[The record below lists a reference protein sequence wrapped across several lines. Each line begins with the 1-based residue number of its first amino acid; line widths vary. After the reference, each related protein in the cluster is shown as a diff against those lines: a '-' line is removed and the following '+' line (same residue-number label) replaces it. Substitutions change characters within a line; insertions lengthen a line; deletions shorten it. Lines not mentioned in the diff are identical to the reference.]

1 MKRHFLLLCLLV
13 SVMTAWADNYK
24 VAANYTP
31 LSELTSGYYVI
42 RVFGDKA
49 NANGNYLYSNGE
61 RAQHDAASV
70 TTSYEGTDELTNA
83 NYVWKLY
90 VGETNGQKTI
100 QLYNVGANKFIRKNI
115 KEADDAQ
122 KTNNKMLG
130 DAIATYNTLEN
141 VNSPQGFRLKSG
153 NVFVVDD
160 GSKTDGYLGNWAVKE
175 TADNCAQFKV
185 YKVGIDVTYNFDLDG
200 KTYTKKVTALGTE
213 TPQAAYEAFYTFPGY
228 VKTTDTWPSGT
239 VSEENN
245 TFTIACSKVNGYPVE
260 TNKWYFMKIGI
271 FGESSSN
278 AARNG
283 YIFDTSSQI
292 TTNTQTVGLLNNG
305 FAWKFEGNPFDGYTI
320 VNAAGRRLVT
330 SIVGTNADASTSPSM
345 VKIESTDKAYCDKWD
360 VQGTSVVKN
369 DKQSAY
375 WGKHA
380 FVLSAKD
387 HPNYI
392 IHAYN
397 SNKVGYW
404 KSTEVD
410 EGSAIV
416 LSNTLPAISLKE
428 SNGKHYATYYL
439 PFAAK
444 APEGVKAY
452 AGTVSNGSVKLTEYA
467 NGVIPA
473 NTGVLLV
480 SDNATSATF
489 TLANDADVT
498 AIDNDLKG
506 VNALTELTNVKN
518 SEQVRIFSTKD
529 GVAGFYKPNSN
540 ITSLAAN
547 KAYVMAPATEGA
559 LALNFGGN
567 VTGIN
572 SVSDNA
578 VMPNN
583 VEIYDLAG
591 RRVNHAVKG
600 VYVVNGKKIIVK

>member
-24 VAANYTP
+24 VAATCTP

-49 NANGNYLYSNGE
+49 NENGNYLYGNGQK
-61 RAQHDAASV
+61 AQHDAASV
-70 TTSYEGTDELTNA
+70 TTSYEGKSTLTDA
-83 NYVWKLY
+83 NYVWKIY

-100 QLYNVGANKFIRKNI
+100 QLYNVGTNKFIRKNTQ
-115 KEADDAQ
+115 DN
-122 KTNNKMLG
+122 TNNNNMLG
-130 DAIATYNTLEN
+130 DGNIATYYTLEN
-141 VNSPQGFRLKSG
+141 ANSPKGFRLKSG

-160 GSKTDGYLGNWAVKE
+160 RNDSNNEFFLGNWAVKE
-175 TADNCAQFKV
+175 TDSNCAQFKV
-185 YKVGIDVTYNFDLDG
+185 YKVGFDVTYNFELDG
-200 KTYTKKVTALGTE
+200 KTYTKKVTALGTG
-213 TPQAAYEAFYTFPGY
+213 TPQDAYNAFYTFPGY
-228 VKTTDTWPSGT
+228 VTATWPSGN

-245 TFTIACSKVNGYPVE
+245 TFTIACSKTGGYPVE

-271 FGESSSN
+271 FGEGNS
-278 AARNG
+278 RNG

-305 FAWKFEGNPFDGYTI
+305 FAWKFEGNPFDGYAI

-330 SIVGTNADASTSPSM
+330 SVVGTSDNASTSPSM
-345 VKIESTDKAYCDKWD
+345 VKIESADKAYCDKWD
-360 VQGTSVVKN
+360 VQGTSVVKEGSWN
-369 DKQSAY
+369 AY
-375 WGKHA
+375 WGKGA

-387 HPNYI
+387 HPEYI

-397 SNKVGYW
+397 SKKVGYW
-404 KSTEVD
+404 KSTAVD

-416 LSNTLPAISLKE
+416 LSNTLPAISLNE
-428 SNGKHYATYYL
+428 SDGKHYATYYL

-506 VNALTELTNVKN
+506 VNAATELTGVDN
-518 SEQVRIFSTKD
+518 SERVRIFSTKD

-547 KAYVMAPATEGA
+547 KAYVMAPSTQEA
-559 LALNFGGN
+559 LALNFGGD

-578 VMPNN
+578 AMSHSAV
-583 VEIYDLAG
+583 IYDLAG
-591 RRVNHAVKG
+591 RRVSHAVKG
-600 VYVVNGKKIIVK
+600 VYIINGKKIIVK

>member
-70 TTSYEGTDELTNA
+70 ATSYEGTDNLTDA
-83 NYVWKLY
+83 NYVWKVY

-141 VNSPQGFRLKSG
+141 ANSPQGFRLKSG

-160 GSKTDGYLGNWAVKE
+160 GSTTDGYLGNWAVEE
-175 TADNCAQFKV
+175 TATNCAQFKV
-185 YKVGIDVTYNFDLDG
+185 YKVGIDVTYNFVLDG

-213 TPQAAYEAFYTFPGY
+213 TPKAAYEAFYTFPGY
-228 VKTTDTWPSGT
+228 VTTTATWPSGT

-245 TFTIACSKVNGYPVE
+245 TFTIACSKNSDYPVE
-260 TNKWYFMKIGI
+260 TNKWYFMKIGL
-271 FGESSSN
+271 FGETN
-278 AARNG
+278 ATRNG

-292 TTNTQTVGLLNNG
+292 ATNTQTVGLLNNG

-320 VNAAGRRLVT
+320 VNATGRRLVT
-330 SIVGTNADASTSPSM
+330 SVMSNSNSSNYPTIVDIN
-345 VKIESTDKAYCDKWD
+345 TDTKAYCDKWD
-360 VQGTSVVKN
+360 VQGTSVVASGS
-369 DKQSAY
+369 QSAY
-375 WGKHA
+375 WGAHA

-387 HPNYI
+387 HPTYI
-392 IHAYN
+392 LHAYN
-397 SNKVGYW
+397 NNKVGYW
-404 KSTEVD
+404 VSTGVD
-410 EGSAIV
+410 VGSAIV
-416 LSNTLPAISLKE
+416 LSNTLPAISLNE

-473 NTGVLLV
+473 NKGVLLV

-489 TLANDADVT
+489 TLANDDDVT
-498 AIDNDLKG
+498 TIDNDLKG
-506 VNALTELTNVKN
+506 VNDATELTSVEN

-529 GVAGFYKPNSN
+529 GVVGFYKPNSN

-578 VMPNN
+578 AMPNN

>member
-24 VAANYTP
+24 VAATCTP

-70 TTSYEGTDELTNA
+70 TTSYEGTSTLTDA
-83 NYVWKLY
+83 NYVWKVY

-100 QLYNVGANKFIRKNI
+100 QLYNVGANKFIRKN
-115 KEADDAQ
+115 AQ
-122 KTNNKMLG
+122 EEYTTNNNMLG

-141 VNSPQGFRLKSG
+141 ANSPQGFRLKSG

-160 GSKTDGYLGNWAVKE
+160 GSTTDGYLGNWAVEE
-175 TADNCAQFKV
+175 TASNCAQFKV
-185 YKVGIDVTYNFDLDG
+185 YKVGIDVTYNFVLDG
-200 KTYTKKVTALGTE
+200 NTYTKKVTALGTE
-213 TPQAAYEAFYTFPGY
+213 TPQAAYNAFYTFPGY
-228 VKTTDTWPSGT
+228 IRATWADGT
-239 VSEENN
+239 VSESNN
-245 TFTIACSKVNGYPVE
+245 TFTIECNKVNGYPVE

-271 FGESSSN
+271 FGEGNS
-278 AARNG
+278 RNG

-292 TTNTQTVGLLNNG
+292 ATNTQTVGLLNNG
-305 FAWKFEGNPFDGYTI
+305 FAWKFEGNPFDGYAI
-320 VNAAGRRLVT
+320 VNAAGSRLVT
-330 SIVGTNADASTSPSM
+330 SVVGTSDNASTSPSM
-345 VKIESTDKAYCDKWD
+345 VKIESADKAYCDKWD
-360 VQGTSVVKN
+360 IQGTSVVKEGSWN
-369 DKQSAY
+369 AY
-375 WGKHA
+375 WGKGA

-387 HPNYI
+387 HPGYI
-392 IHAYN
+392 IHAHN

-404 KSTEVD
+404 KSTAVD

-416 LSNTLPAISLKE
+416 LSNTLPAISLNE

-473 NTGVLLV
+473 NEGVLLV

-498 AIDNDLKG
+498 TIDNDLKG
-506 VNALTELTNVKN
+506 VNAVTELTNVEN

-529 GVAGFYKPNSN
+529 GVVGFYKPNSN

-572 SVSDNA
+572 SISDNA
-578 VMPNN
+578 AMPNN

>member
-24 VAANYTP
+24 VAATCTP

-49 NANGNYLYSNGE
+49 NDNGNYLYGNGQ

-70 TTSYEGTDELTNA
+70 TTSYEGTSTLTDA
-83 NYVWKLY
+83 NYVWKVY

-100 QLYNVGANKFIRKNI
+100 QLYNVDTNKFIRKNA
-115 KEADDAQ
+115 KEADQ
-122 KTNNKMLG
+122 TNNNMLG
-130 DAIATYNTLEN
+130 DGAIATYNTLEN
-141 VNSPQGFRLKSG
+141 ANSSKGFRLKSG

-160 GSKTDGYLGNWAVKE
+160 GNTSDGYLGNWAVTE
-175 TADNCAQFKV
+175 TAPNCAQFKV
-185 YKVGIDVTYNFDLDG
+185 YKVGFDVTYNFELDG
-200 KTYTKKVTALGTE
+200 KPYTKKVTALGTE
-213 TPQAAYEAFYTFPGY
+213 TPKAAYEAFYTFPGY
-228 VKTTDTWPSGT
+228 IRATWAEGT
-239 VSEENN
+239 VSESNN
-245 TFTIACSKVNGYPVE
+245 TFTVACNKVDGYPVE
-260 TNKWYFMKIGI
+260 TDKWYFMKIGI

-283 YIFDTSSQI
+283 YIFDTLSQI

-305 FAWKFEGNPFDGYTI
+305 FAWKFEGNPFDGYAI

-330 SIVGTNADASTSPSM
+330 SVVGTDDNASTSPSM
-345 VKIESTDKAYCDKWD
+345 VKIESADKAYCDKWD
-360 VQGTSVVKN
+360 VQGTSVVA
-369 DKQSAY
+369 QGSWYAY
-375 WGKHA
+375 WGTGA

-397 SNKVGYW
+397 TNKVGYW
-404 KSTEVD
+404 KSTAVD

-416 LSNTLPAISLKE
+416 LSNTLPAINLNE
-428 SNGKHYATYYL
+428 SDGKHYATYYL

-452 AGTVSNGSVKLTEYA
+452 AGTVSNGSVKLTEYT

-473 NTGVLLV
+473 NKGVLLV

-506 VNALTELTNVKN
+506 VNAATELTGVENRD
-518 SEQVRIFSTKD
+518 QVRIFSTKN

-547 KAYVMAPATEGA
+547 KAYVMAPATQGA
-559 LALNFGGN
+559 LALNFGGD
-567 VTGIN
+567 VTAIN

-578 VMPNN
+578 AMPHNA
-583 VEIYDLAG
+583 VIYDLAG
-591 RRVNHAVKG
+591 RRVSHAVKG
-600 VYVVNGKKIIVK
+600 VYVINGKKIIVK

>member
-24 VAANYTP
+24 VAATCTP

-61 RAQHDAASV
+61 RAQHDAASF
-70 TTSYEGTDELTNA
+70 TTSYEGTSTLTNA
-83 NYVWKLY
+83 NYVWKIY

-100 QLYNVGANKFIRKNI
+100 QLYNVGANKFIRKN
-115 KEADDAQ
+115 AQ
-122 KTNNKMLG
+122 EEYTTNNNMLG
-130 DAIATYNTLEN
+130 DGAIATYNTLEN
-141 VNSPQGFRLKSG
+141 ANSPQGFRLKSG

-160 GSKTDGYLGNWAVKE
+160 GSTTDGYLGNWAVEE
-175 TADNCAQFKV
+175 TASNCAQFKV
-185 YKVGIDVTYNFDLDG
+185 YKVGIDVTYNFVLDG
-200 KTYTKKVTALGTE
+200 KTYTKKVTALETE
-213 TPQAAYEAFYTFPGY
+213 APKAAYEAFYTFPGY
-228 VKTTDTWPSGT
+228 VTTTATWPSGT

-245 TFTIACSKVNGYPVE
+245 TFTIACSKNSDYPVE
-260 TNKWYFMKIGI
+260 TNKWYFMKIGL
-271 FGESSSN
+271 FGEGNS
-278 AARNG
+278 RNG

-292 TTNTQTVGLLNNG
+292 ATNTQTVGLLNNG

-320 VNAAGRRLVT
+320 VNATGHRLVT
-330 SIVGTNADASTSPSM
+330 SVMSNSNSSNYPTIVDIN
-345 VKIESTDKAYCDKWD
+345 TDTKAYCDKWD
-360 VQGTSVVKN
+360 VQGTSVVASGS
-369 DKQSAY
+369 QSAY
-375 WGKHA
+375 WGAHA

-387 HPNYI
+387 HPTYI
-392 IHAYN
+392 LHAYN
-397 SNKVGYW
+397 NSKVGYW
-404 KSTEVD
+404 VSTGVD
-410 EGSAIV
+410 VGSAIV
-416 LSNTLPAISLKE
+416 LSNTLPAVSLNE

-452 AGTVSNGSVKLTEYA
+452 AGTVNNGSVKLTEYA

-473 NTGVLLV
+473 NKGVLLV

-489 TLANDADVT
+489 TLANDDDVT
-498 AIDNDLKG
+498 TIDNDLKG
-506 VNALTELTNVKN
+506 VNDATELTSVEN
-518 SEQVRIFSTKD
+518 SKQVRIFSTKD
-529 GVAGFYKPNSN
+529 GVVGFYKPNSN

-591 RRVNHAVKG
+591 RRVSHAVKG

>member
-13 SVMTAWADNYK
+13 SVMTTWADNYK
-24 VAANYTP
+24 VAATCTP

-70 TTSYEGTDELTNA
+70 TTSYEEGTDELTNA
-83 NYVWKLY
+83 NYVWKVY

-100 QLYNVGANKFIRKNI
+100 QLYNVGANKFIRKN
-115 KEADDAQ
+115 AQ
-122 KTNNKMLG
+122 EEYTTNNNMLG

-141 VNSPQGFRLKSG
+141 ANSPQGFRLKSG

-160 GSKTDGYLGNWAVKE
+160 GSTTDGYLGNWAVEE
-175 TADNCAQFKV
+175 TASNCAQFKV
-185 YKVGIDVTYNFDLDG
+185 YKVGIDVTYNFVLDG
-200 KTYTKKVTALGTE
+200 NTYTKKVTALGTE
-213 TPQAAYEAFYTFPGY
+213 TPQAAYNAFYTFPGY
-228 VKTTDTWPSGT
+228 IRATWADGT
-239 VSEENN
+239 VSESNN
-245 TFTIACSKVNGYPVE
+245 TFTIECNKVNGYPVE

-271 FGESSSN
+271 FGEGNS
-278 AARNG
+278 RNG

-292 TTNTQTVGLLNNG
+292 ATNTQTVGLLNNG
-305 FAWKFEGNPFDGYTI
+305 FAWKFEGNPFDGYAI
-320 VNAAGRRLVT
+320 VNAAGSRLVT
-330 SIVGTNADASTSPSM
+330 SVVGTSDNASTSPSM
-345 VKIESTDKAYCDKWD
+345 VKIESADKAYCDKWD
-360 VQGTSVVKN
+360 IQGTSVVKEGSWN
-369 DKQSAY
+369 AY
-375 WGKHA
+375 WGKGA

-387 HPNYI
+387 HPGYI
-392 IHAYN
+392 IHAHN

-404 KSTEVD
+404 KSTAVD

-416 LSNTLPAISLKE
+416 LSNTLPAISLNE

-473 NTGVLLV
+473 NEGVLLV

-506 VNALTELTNVKN
+506 VTAATELTGVDN
-518 SEQVRIFSTKD
+518 SERVRIFSTKD

-578 VMPNN
+578 VMSNN

-591 RRVNHAVKG
+591 RRVSHAVKG

>member
-13 SVMTAWADNYK
+13 SVMTTWADNYK
-24 VAANYTP
+24 VAATCTP

-49 NANGNYLYSNGE
+49 KANGNYLYSNGE

-70 TTSYEGTDELTNA
+70 TTSYEGTSTLTDA
-83 NYVWKLY
+83 NYVWKVY

-141 VNSPQGFRLKSG
+141 ANSPQGFRLKSG
-153 NVFVVDD
+153 DVFVVDD
-160 GSKTDGYLGNWAVKE
+160 GSTTDGYLGNWAVEE
-175 TADNCAQFKV
+175 TAPNCAQFKV
-185 YKVGIDVTYNFDLDG
+185 YKVGFDVTYNFQLDD

-213 TPQAAYEAFYTFPGY
+213 TPKAAYEAFYTFPGY
-228 VKTTDTWPSGT
+228 IRATWAEGT
-239 VSEENN
+239 VSESNN
-245 TFTIACSKVNGYPVE
+245 SFTVACSKVNGYPVE

-271 FGESSSN
+271 FGEGNS
-278 AARNG
+278 RNG

-292 TTNTQTVGLLNNG
+292 TTNTQTVGLLNNV
-305 FAWKFEGNPFDGYTI
+305 FAWKFEGNPFDGYVI

-330 SIVGTNADASTSPSM
+330 SVVGTSDNASTSPSM
-345 VKIESTDKAYCDKWD
+345 VKIESADKAYCDKWD
-360 VQGTSVVKN
+360 IQGTSVVKEGSWN
-369 DKQSAY
+369 AY
-375 WGKHA
+375 WGKGA

-387 HPNYI
+387 HPGYI

-416 LSNTLPAISLKE
+416 LSNTLPAINLNE

-473 NTGVLLV
+473 NKGVLLV

-506 VNALTELTNVKN
+506 VTAATELTGVDN
-518 SEQVRIFSTKD
+518 SERVRIFSTKD

-578 VMPNN
+578 AMPHSA
-583 VEIYDLAG
+583 VIYDLAG

>member
-24 VAANYTP
+24 VAATCTP

-49 NANGNYLYSNGE
+49 NDNGNYLYGNGQK
-61 RAQHDAASV
+61 AQHDAASV
-70 TTSYEGTDELTNA
+70 TTSYEGTSTLTDA
-83 NYVWKLY
+83 NYVWKIY

-100 QLYNVGANKFIRKNI
+100 QLYNVGTNKFIRKNTQ
-115 KEADDAQ
+115 DN
-122 KTNNKMLG
+122 TNNNNMLG
-130 DAIATYNTLEN
+130 DGNIATYYTLEN
-141 VNSPQGFRLKSG
+141 ANSPKGFRLKSG

-160 GSKTDGYLGNWAVKE
+160 RNDSNNEFFLGNWAVKE
-175 TADNCAQFKV
+175 TDSNCAQFKV
-185 YKVGIDVTYNFDLDG
+185 YKVGFDVTYNFELDG
-200 KTYTKKVTALGTE
+200 KTYTKKVTALGTG
-213 TPQAAYEAFYTFPGY
+213 TPQDAYNAFYTFPGY
-228 VKTTDTWPSGT
+228 VTATWPSGN

-245 TFTIACSKVNGYPVE
+245 TFTIACSKTGGYPVE

-271 FGESSSN
+271 FGEGNS
-278 AARNG
+278 RNG

-305 FAWKFEGNPFDGYTI
+305 FAWKFEGNPFDGYAI

-330 SIVGTNADASTSPSM
+330 SVVGTSDDASTSPSM
-345 VKIESTDKAYCDKWD
+345 VNIKTADKAYCDKWD
-360 VQGTSVVKN
+360 IQGTSVVKEGSWN
-369 DKQSAY
+369 AY
-375 WGKHA
+375 WGKGA

-387 HPNYI
+387 HPEYI

-404 KSTEVD
+404 KSTAVD

-416 LSNTLPAISLKE
+416 LSNTLPAISLNE
-428 SNGKHYATYYL
+428 SEGKHYATYYL

-473 NTGVLLV
+473 NKGVLLV

-506 VNALTELTNVKN
+506 VNAATELTGVDN
-518 SEQVRIFSTKD
+518 SERVRIFSTKD

-547 KAYVMAPATEGA
+547 KAYVMAPATQGA
-559 LALNFGGN
+559 LALNFGGD
-567 VTGIN
+567 VTAIN

-578 VMPNN
+578 AMPHNA
-583 VEIYDLAG
+583 VIYDLAG
-591 RRVNHAVKG
+591 RRVSHAVKG
-600 VYVVNGKKIIVK
+600 VYVINGKKIIVK

>member
-70 TTSYEGTDELTNA
+70 TTSYEGTSTLTDA
-83 NYVWKLY
+83 NYVWKVY

-100 QLYNVGANKFIRKNI
+100 QLYNVGANKFIRKN
-115 KEADDAQ
+115 AQ
-122 KTNNKMLG
+122 EEYTTNNNMLG
-130 DAIATYNTLEN
+130 DGAIATYNTLEN
-141 VNSPQGFRLKSG
+141 ANSPQGFRLKSG

-160 GSKTDGYLGNWAVKE
+160 GSTTDGYLGNWAVEE
-175 TADNCAQFKV
+175 TALNCAQFKV
-185 YKVGIDVTYNFDLDG
+185 YKVGFDVTYNFQLDD

-213 TPQAAYEAFYTFPGY
+213 TPKAAYEAFYTFPGY
-228 VKTTDTWPSGT
+228 IRATWAEGT
-239 VSEENN
+239 VSESNN
-245 TFTIACSKVNGYPVE
+245 SFTVACSKVNGYPVE

-271 FGESSSN
+271 FGEGNS
-278 AARNG
+278 RNG

-305 FAWKFEGNPFDGYTI
+305 FAWKFEGNPFDGYAI
-320 VNAAGRRLVT
+320 VNAAGSRLVT
-330 SIVGTNADASTSPSM
+330 SVVGTSDNASTSPSM
-345 VKIESTDKAYCDKWD
+345 VKIESADKAYCDKWD
-360 VQGTSVVKN
+360 IQGTSVVKEGSWN
-369 DKQSAY
+369 AY
-375 WGKHA
+375 WGKGA

-387 HPNYI
+387 HPGYI

-416 LSNTLPAISLKE
+416 LSNTLPAISLNE

-467 NGVIPA
+467 NGVIPT
-473 NTGVLLV
+473 NEGVLLV

-489 TLANDADVT
+489 TLANDDDVT
-498 AIDNDLKG
+498 TIDNDLKG
-506 VNALTELTNVKN
+506 VNAATELTGVDN
-518 SEQVRIFSTKD
+518 SERVRIFSTKD

-578 VMPNN
+578 AMPNN

-591 RRVNHAVKG
+591 RRVSHAVKG

>member
-24 VAANYTP
+24 VAATCTP

-70 TTSYEGTDELTNA
+70 TTSYEEGTDELTDA
-83 NYVWKLY
+83 NYVWKVY

-100 QLYNVGANKFIRKNI
+100 QLYNVGANKFIRKN
-115 KEADDAQ
+115 AQ
-122 KTNNKMLG
+122 EEYTTNNNMLG

-141 VNSPQGFRLKSG
+141 ANSPQGFRLKSG

-160 GSKTDGYLGNWAVKE
+160 GSTTDGYLGNWAVEE
-175 TADNCAQFKV
+175 TASNCAQFKV
-185 YKVGIDVTYNFDLDG
+185 YKVGIDVTYNFVLDG
-200 KTYTKKVTALGTE
+200 NTYTKKVTALGTE
-213 TPQAAYEAFYTFPGY
+213 TPQAAYNAFYTFPGY
-228 VKTTDTWPSGT
+228 IRATWADGT
-239 VSEENN
+239 VSESNN
-245 TFTIACSKVNGYPVE
+245 TFTIECNKVNGYPVE

-271 FGESSSN
+271 FGEGNS
-278 AARNG
+278 RNG

-292 TTNTQTVGLLNNG
+292 ATNTQTVGLLNNG
-305 FAWKFEGNPFDGYTI
+305 FAWKFEGNPFDGYAI
-320 VNAAGRRLVT
+320 VNAAGSRLVT
-330 SIVGTNADASTSPSM
+330 SVVGTSDNASTSPSM
-345 VKIESTDKAYCDKWD
+345 VKIESADKAYCDKWD
-360 VQGTSVVKN
+360 IQGTSVVKEGSWN
-369 DKQSAY
+369 AY
-375 WGKHA
+375 WGKGA

-387 HPNYI
+387 HPGYI
-392 IHAYN
+392 IHAHN

-404 KSTEVD
+404 KSTAVD

-416 LSNTLPAISLKE
+416 LSNTLPAISLNE

-473 NTGVLLV
+473 NEGVLLV

-498 AIDNDLKG
+498 TIDNDLKG
-506 VNALTELTNVKN
+506 VNDVTELTNVEN

-529 GVAGFYKPNSN
+529 GVVGFYKPNSN

-578 VMPNN
+578 AMPNN

>member
-24 VAANYTP
+24 VAATCTP

-70 TTSYEGTDELTNA
+70 TTSYEEGTDELTDA
-83 NYVWKLY
+83 NYVWKVY

-100 QLYNVGANKFIRKNI
+100 QLYNVGANKFIRKN
-115 KEADDAQ
+115 AQ
-122 KTNNKMLG
+122 EEYTTNNNMLG

-141 VNSPQGFRLKSG
+141 ANSPQGFRLKSG

-160 GSKTDGYLGNWAVKE
+160 GSTTDGYLGNWAVEE
-175 TADNCAQFKV
+175 TASNCAQFKV
-185 YKVGIDVTYNFDLDG
+185 YKVGIDVTYNFVLDG
-200 KTYTKKVTALGTE
+200 NTYTKKVTALGTE
-213 TPQAAYEAFYTFPGY
+213 TPQAAYNAFYTFPGY
-228 VKTTDTWPSGT
+228 IRATWADGT
-239 VSEENN
+239 VSESNN
-245 TFTIACSKVNGYPVE
+245 TFTIECSKTNDYPVE

-271 FGESSSN
+271 FGEGNS
-278 AARNG
+278 RNG

-305 FAWKFEGNPFDGYTI
+305 FAWKFEGNPFDGYAI
-320 VNAAGRRLVT
+320 VNAAGSRLVT
-330 SIVGTNADASTSPSM
+330 SVVGTSDNASTSPSM
-345 VKIESTDKAYCDKWD
+345 VKIESADKAYCDKWD
-360 VQGTSVVKN
+360 VQGTSVVASGS
-369 DKQSAY
+369 QSAY
-375 WGKHA
+375 WGAHA

-392 IHAYN
+392 IHAYDT
-397 SNKVGYW
+397 NKVGYW
-404 KSTEVD
+404 KSTAVD
-410 EGSAIV
+410 VGSAIV
-416 LSNTLPAISLKE
+416 LSNTLPAISLNA
-428 SNGKHYATYYL
+428 SNGKHYATYCL

-473 NTGVLLV
+473 NKGVLLV

-489 TLANDADVT
+489 TLANDDDVT
-498 AIDNDLKG
+498 TIDNDLKG
-506 VNALTELTNVKN
+506 VNAVTELTNVEN

-529 GVAGFYKPNSN
+529 GVVGFYKPNSN

-559 LALNFGGN
+559 LALNFDGN

-572 SVSDNA
+572 SVSDNVA
-578 VMPNN
+578 MPNN

-591 RRVNHAVKG
+591 RRVSHAVKG

>member
-24 VAANYTP
+24 VAATCTP

-49 NANGNYLYSNGE
+49 NDNGNYLYSNGQK
-61 RAQHDAASV
+61 AQHDAASV
-70 TTSYEGTDELTNA
+70 TISYEGTSNLTDA
-83 NYVWKLY
+83 NYVWKVY

-100 QLYNVGANKFIRKNI
+100 QLYNVGANKFIRKNA
-115 KEADDAQ
+115 KEGDA
-122 KTNNKMLG
+122 TNNNMLG
-130 DAIATYNTLEN
+130 DGAIATYNTLEN
-141 VNSPQGFRLKSG
+141 ANSPKGFRLKSG

-160 GSKTDGYLGNWAVKE
+160 GTTSNGFLGNWAVKE
-175 TADNCAQFKV
+175 TDANCAQFKV
-185 YKVGIDVTYNFDLDG
+185 YKVGFDVTYNFELDG
-200 KTYTKKVTALGTE
+200 STYTKKVTALGTE
-213 TPQAAYEAFYTFPGY
+213 TPKAAYEAFYTFPGY
-228 VKTTDTWPSGT
+228 VQPTWADGT
-239 VSEENN
+239 VSESNN
-245 TFTIACSKVNGYPVE
+245 TFTVACSKPNGYPVE
-260 TNKWYFMKIGI
+260 TSKWYFMKIGI
-271 FGESSSN
+271 FDENGSN

-292 TTNTQTVGLLNNG
+292 TTDTQTVGLHNNG
-305 FAWKFEGNPFDGYTI
+305 FAWKFEGNPFDGYVI

-330 SIVGTNADASTSPSM
+330 SVVGISDNASTSPSM
-345 VKIESTDKAYCDKWD
+345 VKIESADKAYCDKWD
-360 VQGTSVVKN
+360 VQGTSVVKEGSWN
-369 DKQSAY
+369 AY
-375 WGKHA
+375 WGKGA

-387 HPNYI
+387 HPEYI

-397 SNKVGYW
+397 SKKVGYW
-404 KSTEVD
+404 KSTAVD

-416 LSNTLPAISLKE
+416 LSNTLPAISLNE
-428 SNGKHYATYYL
+428 SDGKHYATYYL

-473 NTGVLLV
+473 NKGVLLV

-506 VNALTELTNVKN
+506 VNAATELTGVDN
-518 SEQVRIFSTKD
+518 SERVRIFSTKD

-547 KAYVMAPATEGA
+547 KAYVMAPATQGA
-559 LALNFGGN
+559 LALNFGGD
-567 VTGIN
+567 VTAIN

-578 VMPNN
+578 AMPHNA
-583 VEIYDLAG
+583 VIYDLAG
-591 RRVNHAVKG
+591 RRVSHAVKG
-600 VYVVNGKKIIVK
+600 VYVINGKKIIVK

>member
-1 MKRHFLLLCLLV
+1 MKV
-13 SVMTAWADNYK
+13 
-24 VAANYTP
+24 
-31 LSELTSGYYVI
+31 
-42 RVFGDKA
+42 
-49 NANGNYLYSNGE
+49 
-61 RAQHDAASV
+61 
-70 TTSYEGTDELTNA
+70 
-83 NYVWKLY
+83 Y

-100 QLYNVGANKFIRKNI
+100 QLYNVGANKFIRKNA
-115 KEADDAQ
+115 KEGDA
-122 KTNNKMLG
+122 TNNNMLG
-130 DAIATYNTLEN
+130 DGAIATYNTLEN
-141 VNSPQGFRLKSG
+141 ANSPKGFRLKSG

-160 GSKTDGYLGNWAVKE
+160 GTTSNGFLGNWAVKE
-175 TADNCAQFKV
+175 TDANCAQFKV
-185 YKVGIDVTYNFDLDG
+185 YKVGFDVTYNFELDG
-200 KTYTKKVTALGTE
+200 STYTKKVTALGTE
-213 TPQAAYEAFYTFPGY
+213 TPKAAYEAFYTFPGY
-228 VKTTDTWPSGT
+228 VQPTWADGT
-239 VSEENN
+239 VSESNN
-245 TFTIACSKVNGYPVE
+245 TFTVACSKPNGYPVE
-260 TNKWYFMKIGI
+260 TSKWYFMKIGI
-271 FGESSSN
+271 FDENGSN

-292 TTNTQTVGLLNNG
+292 TTDTQTVGLHNNG
-305 FAWKFEGNPFDGYTI
+305 FAWKFEGNPFDGYVI

-330 SIVGTNADASTSPSM
+330 SVVGISDNASTSPSM
-345 VKIESTDKAYCDKWD
+345 VKIESADKAYCDKWD
-360 VQGTSVVKN
+360 VQGTSVVKEGSWN
-369 DKQSAY
+369 AY
-375 WGKHA
+375 WGKGA

-387 HPNYI
+387 HPEYI

-397 SNKVGYW
+397 SKKVGYW
-404 KSTEVD
+404 KSTAVD

-416 LSNTLPAISLKE
+416 LSNTLPAISLNE
-428 SNGKHYATYYL
+428 SDGKHYATYYL

-506 VNALTELTNVKN
+506 VNAATELTGVDN
-518 SEQVRIFSTKD
+518 SERVRIFSTKD

-547 KAYVMAPATEGA
+547 KAYVMAPSTQEA
-559 LALNFGGN
+559 LALNFGGD

-578 VMPNN
+578 AMSHSAV
-583 VEIYDLAG
+583 IYDLAG
-591 RRVNHAVKG
+591 RRVSHAVKG
-600 VYVVNGKKIIVK
+600 VYVINGKKIIVK

>member
-61 RAQHDAASV
+61 RAQHEAASF
-70 TTSYEGTDELTNA
+70 TTSYEGTSTLTNA
-83 NYVWKLY
+83 NYVWKIY

-100 QLYNVGANKFIRKNI
+100 QLYNVGANKFIHKN
-115 KEADDAQ
+115 AQ
-122 KTNNKMLG
+122 EEYTTNNNMLG
-130 DAIATYNTLEN
+130 DGAIATYNTLEN
-141 VNSPQGFRLKSG
+141 ANSPQGFRLKSG

-160 GSKTDGYLGNWAVKE
+160 GSTTDGYLGNWAVEE
-175 TADNCAQFKV
+175 TASNCAQFKV
-185 YKVGIDVTYNFDLDG
+185 YKVGIDVTYNFVLDG

-213 TPQAAYEAFYTFPGY
+213 APKAAYEAFYTFPGY
-228 VKTTDTWPSGT
+228 VTTTATWPSGT

-245 TFTIACSKVNGYPVE
+245 TFTIACSKNSDYPVE
-260 TNKWYFMKIGI
+260 TNKWYFMKIGL
-271 FGESSSN
+271 FGEGNS
-278 AARNG
+278 RNG

-292 TTNTQTVGLLNNG
+292 ATNTQTVGLLNNS

-320 VNAAGRRLVT
+320 VNATGHRLVT
-330 SIVGTNADASTSPSM
+330 SVMSNSNSSNYPTIVDIN
-345 VKIESTDKAYCDKWD
+345 TDTKAYCDKWD
-360 VQGTSVVKN
+360 VQGTSVVASGS
-369 DKQSAY
+369 QSAY
-375 WGKHA
+375 WGAHA

-387 HPNYI
+387 HPTYI
-392 IHAYN
+392 LHAYN
-397 SNKVGYW
+397 NNKVGYW
-404 KSTEVD
+404 VSTTGVD
-410 EGSAIV
+410 VGSAIV
-416 LSNTLPAISLKE
+416 LSNTLPAISLNA

-473 NTGVLLV
+473 NEGVLLV

-489 TLANDADVT
+489 TLANDDDVT
-498 AIDNDLKG
+498 TIDNDLKG
-506 VNALTELTNVKN
+506 VNAATELTGVDN
-518 SEQVRIFSTKD
+518 SERVRIFSTKD

-547 KAYVMAPATEGA
+547 KAYVMAPATEWA

-578 VMPNN
+578 AMPNN

>member
-70 TTSYEGTDELTNA
+70 TTSYEGTSTLTDA
-83 NYVWKLY
+83 NYVWKVY

-141 VNSPQGFRLKSG
+141 ANSPQGFRLKSG
-153 NVFVVDD
+153 DVFVVDD
-160 GSKTDGYLGNWAVKE
+160 GSTTDGYLGNWAVEE
-175 TADNCAQFKV
+175 TAPNCAQFKV
-185 YKVGIDVTYNFDLDG
+185 YKVGFDVTYNFQLDD

-213 TPQAAYEAFYTFPGY
+213 TPKAAYEAFYTFPGY
-228 VKTTDTWPSGT
+228 IRATWAEGT
-239 VSEENN
+239 VSESNN
-245 TFTIACSKVNGYPVE
+245 SFTVACSKVNGYPVE

-271 FGESSSN
+271 FGEGNS
-278 AARNG
+278 RNG

-292 TTNTQTVGLLNNG
+292 TTNTQTVGLLNNV
-305 FAWKFEGNPFDGYTI
+305 FAWNFEGNPFDGYVI

-330 SIVGTNADASTSPSM
+330 SVVGTSDNASTSPSM
-345 VKIESTDKAYCDKWD
+345 VKIESADKAYCDKWD
-360 VQGTSVVKN
+360 IQGTSVVKEGSWN
-369 DKQSAY
+369 AY
-375 WGKHA
+375 WGKGA

-387 HPNYI
+387 HPGYI

-416 LSNTLPAISLKE
+416 LSNTLPAINLNE

-473 NTGVLLV
+473 NKGVLLV

-506 VNALTELTNVKN
+506 VTAATELTGVDN
-518 SEQVRIFSTKD
+518 SERVRIFSTKD

-578 VMPNN
+578 AMPHSA
-583 VEIYDLAG
+583 VIYDLAG

>member
-24 VAANYTP
+24 VAATCTP

-42 RVFGDKA
+42 RVFGDKV

-70 TTSYEGTDELTNA
+70 TTSYEEGTDELTDA
-83 NYVWKLY
+83 NYVWKVY

-100 QLYNVGANKFIRKNI
+100 QLYNVGANKFIRKN
-115 KEADDAQ
+115 AQ
-122 KTNNKMLG
+122 EEYTTNNNMLG

-141 VNSPQGFRLKSG
+141 ANSPQGFRLKSG

-160 GSKTDGYLGNWAVKE
+160 GSTTDGYLGNWAVEE
-175 TADNCAQFKV
+175 TASNCAQFKV
-185 YKVGIDVTYNFDLDG
+185 YKVGIDVTYNFVLDG
-200 KTYTKKVTALGTE
+200 NTYTKKVTALGTE
-213 TPQAAYEAFYTFPGY
+213 TPQAAYNAFYTFPGY
-228 VKTTDTWPSGT
+228 IRATWADGT
-239 VSEENN
+239 VSESNN
-245 TFTIACSKVNGYPVE
+245 TFTIECNKVNGYPVE

-271 FGESSSN
+271 FGEGNS
-278 AARNG
+278 RNG

-292 TTNTQTVGLLNNG
+292 ATNTQTVGLLNNG
-305 FAWKFEGNPFDGYTI
+305 FAWKFEGNPFDGYAI
-320 VNAAGRRLVT
+320 VNAAGSRLVT
-330 SIVGTNADASTSPSM
+330 SVVGTSDNASTSPSM
-345 VKIESTDKAYCDKWD
+345 VKIESADKAYCDKWD
-360 VQGTSVVKN
+360 IQGTSVVKEGSWN
-369 DKQSAY
+369 AY
-375 WGKHA
+375 WGKGA

-387 HPNYI
+387 HPGYI
-392 IHAYN
+392 IHAHN

-404 KSTEVD
+404 KSTAVD

-416 LSNTLPAISLKE
+416 LSNTLPAISLNE

-473 NTGVLLV
+473 NEGVLLV

-498 AIDNDLKG
+498 TIDNDLKG
-506 VNALTELTNVKN
+506 VNDVTELTNVEN
-518 SEQVRIFSTKD
+518 SEQVRIFSTKG
-529 GVAGFYKPNSN
+529 GVVGFYKPNSN

-547 KAYVMAPATEGA
+547 KAYVIAPATEGA

-578 VMPNN
+578 AMPNN

-591 RRVNHAVKG
+591 RRVSHAVKG

>member
-24 VAANYTP
+24 VAATCTP

-70 TTSYEGTDELTNA
+70 NTSYEGTSTLTDA
-83 NYVWKLY
+83 NYVWKVY

-141 VNSPQGFRLKSG
+141 ANSPQGFRLKSG

-160 GSKTDGYLGNWAVKE
+160 GSTTDGYLGNWAVKE
-175 TADNCAQFKV
+175 TATNCAQFKV
-185 YKVGIDVTYNFDLDG
+185 YKVGIDVTYKFVLDG

-213 TPQAAYEAFYTFPGY
+213 TPQAAYNAFYTFPGY
-228 VKTTDTWPSGT
+228 VRASWADGT
-239 VSEENN
+239 VSESNN
-245 TFTIACSKVNGYPVE
+245 TFTIECSKTNDYPVE
-260 TNKWYFMKIGI
+260 TNKWYFMKIGL
-271 FGESSSN
+271 FGEGNS
-278 AARNG
+278 RNG

-305 FAWKFEGNPFDGYTI
+305 FAWKFEGNPFDGYAI
-320 VNAAGRRLVT
+320 VNAAGSRLVT
-330 SIVGTNADASTSPSM
+330 SVVGTSDNANTSPSM
-345 VKIESTDKAYCDKWD
+345 VKIESADKAYCDKWD
-360 VQGTSVVKN
+360 VQGTSVVASGS
-369 DKQSAY
+369 QSAY
-375 WGKHA
+375 WGAHA

-392 IHAYN
+392 IHAYDTK
-397 SNKVGYW
+397 KVGYW
-404 KSTEVD
+404 KSTAVD
-410 EGSAIV
+410 VGSAIV
-416 LSNTLPAISLKE
+416 LSNTLPAISLNE

-452 AGTVSNGSVKLTEYA
+452 TGTVSNGSVKLTEYA

-473 NTGVLLV
+473 NKGVLLV

-498 AIDNDLKG
+498 TIDNDLKG
-506 VNALTELTNVKN
+506 VNAVTELTNVEN

-529 GVAGFYKPNSN
+529 GVVGFYKPNSN

-578 VMPNN
+578 AMPNN

>member
-24 VAANYTP
+24 VAATCTP

-49 NANGNYLYSNGE
+49 NSNGNYLYSNGE

-70 TTSYEGTDELTNA
+70 TTSYEGTSTLTDA
-83 NYVWKLY
+83 NYVWKVY

-100 QLYNVGANKFIRKNI
+100 QLYNVGANKFIRKNVQ
-115 KEADDAQ
+115 EVYE
-122 KTNNKMLG
+122 TNNNMLG
-130 DAIATYNTLEN
+130 DAIATYKTLEN
-141 VNSPQGFRLKSG
+141 ANSPQGFRLKSG

-160 GSKTDGYLGNWAVKE
+160 GSTTDGYLGNWAVEE
-175 TADNCAQFKV
+175 TASNCAQFRV
-185 YKVGIDVTYNFDLDG
+185 YKVGIDVTYNFVLDG

-213 TPQAAYEAFYTFPGY
+213 TPQAAYNAFYTFPGY
-228 VKTTDTWPSGT
+228 VRASWADGT
-239 VSEENN
+239 VSESNN
-245 TFTIACSKVNGYPVE
+245 TFTIECSKTNDYPVE
-260 TNKWYFMKIGI
+260 IDKWYFMKIGI
-271 FGESSSN
+271 FGEGNS
-278 AARNG
+278 RNG

-305 FAWKFEGNPFDGYTI
+305 FAWKFEGNPFDGYAI
-320 VNAAGRRLVT
+320 VNAAGSRLVT
-330 SIVGTNADASTSPSM
+330 SVVGTSDNASTSPSM
-345 VKIESTDKAYCDKWD
+345 VKIESADKAYCDKWD
-360 VQGTSVVKN
+360 VQGTSVVASGS
-369 DKQSAY
+369 QSAY
-375 WGKHA
+375 WGAHA

-387 HPNYI
+387 HPGYI

-397 SNKVGYW
+397 GNKVGYW
-404 KSTEVD
+404 KSTAVD

-416 LSNTLPAISLKE
+416 LSNTLPAISLNE

-473 NTGVLLV
+473 NEGVLLV
-480 SDNATSATF
+480 SDNVTSATF

-506 VNALTELTNVKN
+506 VNAGTELTNVEH

-529 GVAGFYKPNSN
+529 GVVGFYKPNSN

-547 KAYVMAPATEGA
+547 KAYVIAPATEGA

-578 VMPNN
+578 AMPNN

>member
-13 SVMTAWADNYK
+13 SVMTTWADNYK
-24 VAANYTP
+24 VAATCTP

-70 TTSYEGTDELTNA
+70 TTSYEEGTDELTDA
-83 NYVWKLY
+83 NYVWKVY

-100 QLYNVGANKFIRKNI
+100 QLYNVGANKFIRKN
-115 KEADDAQ
+115 AQ
-122 KTNNKMLG
+122 EEYTTNNNMLG

-141 VNSPQGFRLKSG
+141 ANSPQGFRLKSG

-160 GSKTDGYLGNWAVKE
+160 GSTTDGYLGNWAVEE
-175 TADNCAQFKV
+175 TASNCAQFKV
-185 YKVGIDVTYNFDLDG
+185 YKVGIDVTYNFVLDG
-200 KTYTKKVTALGTE
+200 NTYTKKVTALGTE
-213 TPQAAYEAFYTFPGY
+213 TPQAAYNAFYTFPGY
-228 VKTTDTWPSGT
+228 IRATWADGT
-239 VSEENN
+239 VSESNN
-245 TFTIACSKVNGYPVE
+245 TFTIECNKVNGYPVE

-271 FGESSSN
+271 FGEGNS
-278 AARNG
+278 RNG

-292 TTNTQTVGLLNNG
+292 ATNTQTVGLLNNG
-305 FAWKFEGNPFDGYTI
+305 FAWKFEGNPFDGYAI
-320 VNAAGRRLVT
+320 VNAAGSRLVT
-330 SIVGTNADASTSPSM
+330 SVVGTSDNASTSPSM

-360 VQGTSVVKN
+360 IQGTSVVKEGSWN
-369 DKQSAY
+369 AY
-375 WGKHA
+375 WGKGA

-387 HPNYI
+387 HPGYI
-392 IHAYN
+392 IHAHN

-404 KSTEVD
+404 KSTAVD

-416 LSNTLPAISLKE
+416 LSNTLPAISLNE

-473 NTGVLLV
+473 NEGVLLV

-498 AIDNDLKG
+498 TIDNDLKG
-506 VNALTELTNVKN
+506 VNAVTKLTNVEN

-529 GVAGFYKPNSN
+529 GVVGFYKPNSN
-540 ITSLAAN
+540 IASLAAN
-547 KAYVMAPATEGA
+547 KAYVIAPATEGA

-578 VMPNN
+578 AMPNN

>member
-24 VAANYTP
+24 VATTCTP

-49 NANGNYLYSNGE
+49 NANGNYLYGNGQ

-70 TTSYEGTDELTNA
+70 TTSYEGKSTLTNA
-83 NYVWKLY
+83 NYVWKIY

-100 QLYNVGANKFIRKNI
+100 QLYNVGTNKFIRKN
-115 KEADDAQ
+115 AQ
-122 KTNNKMLG
+122 EDYSTNNNMLG
-130 DAIATYNTLEN
+130 DGAIATYNTLEN
-141 VNSPQGFRLKSG
+141 ANSPQGFRLKSG

-160 GSKTDGYLGNWAVKE
+160 GNTSDGYLGNWAVIE
-175 TADNCAQFKV
+175 TAPNCAQFKV
-185 YKVGIDVTYNFDLDG
+185 YKVGIDVTYNFALDG
-200 KTYTKKVTALGTE
+200 NTYTKKVTALGTE
-213 TPQAAYEAFYTFPGY
+213 APQAAYNAFYTFPGY
-228 VKTTDTWPSGT
+228 VTATWPSGT

-260 TNKWYFMKIGI
+260 INKWYFMKIGI
-271 FGESSSN
+271 FGEGNS
-278 AARNG
+278 RNG

-292 TTNTQTVGLLNNG
+292 TTNTQTVSLLNNG
-305 FAWKFEGNPFDGYTI
+305 FAWKFEGNPFDGYAI

-330 SIVGTNADASTSPSM
+330 SVVGTNDNASTSPSM
-345 VKIESTDKAYCDKWD
+345 VKIESADKAYCDKWD
-360 VQGTSVVKN
+360 VQGTSVVAN
-369 DKQSAY
+369 GSQNAY

-387 HPNYI
+387 HPDYI
-392 IHAYN
+392 IHAYDTK
-397 SNKVGYW
+397 KVGYW
-404 KSTEVD
+404 KSTAVD

-416 LSNTLPAISLKE
+416 LSNTLPAINLNE
-428 SNGKHYATYYL
+428 SDGKHYATYYL

-489 TLANDADVT
+489 TLANDADVIP
-498 AIDNDLKG
+498 IDNDLKG

-547 KAYVMAPATEGA
+547 KAYVMAPDTEGA

-578 VMPNN
+578 AMPNN
-583 VEIYDLAG
+583 VVIYDLAG
-591 RRVNHAVKG
+591 RRVSHAVKG

>member
-13 SVMTAWADNYK
+13 SVMTTWADNYK
-24 VAANYTP
+24 VAATCTP

-70 TTSYEGTDELTNA
+70 ATSYEGTDELTDA
-83 NYVWKLY
+83 NYVWKVY

-100 QLYNVGANKFIRKNI
+100 QLYNVGANKFIRKN
-115 KEADDAQ
+115 AQ
-122 KTNNKMLG
+122 ENYTTNNNMLG

-141 VNSPQGFRLKSG
+141 ANSPQGFRLKSG

-160 GSKTDGYLGNWAVKE
+160 GSTTDGYLGNWAVEE
-175 TADNCAQFKV
+175 TAANCAQFKV
-185 YKVGIDVTYNFDLDG
+185 YKVGIDVTYNFVLDG

-213 TPQAAYEAFYTFPGY
+213 TPQAAYNAFYTFPGY
-228 VKTTDTWPSGT
+228 VRASWADGT
-239 VSEENN
+239 VSESNN
-245 TFTIACSKVNGYPVE
+245 TFTIECSKTNDYPVE
-260 TNKWYFMKIGI
+260 TNKWYFMKIGL

-305 FAWKFEGNPFDGYTI
+305 FAWKFEGNPFDGYAI

-330 SIVGTNADASTSPSM
+330 SIVGTTADASTSPSM
-345 VKIESTDKAYCDKWD
+345 VNIESADKAYCDKWD
-360 VQGTSVVKN
+360 VQGTSVVASGS
-369 DKQSAY
+369 QSAY
-375 WGKHA
+375 WGAHA

-392 IHAYN
+392 IHAYDTK
-397 SNKVGYW
+397 KVGYW
-404 KSTEVD
+404 KSTAVD
-410 EGSAIV
+410 AGSAIV
-416 LSNTLPAISLKE
+416 LSNTLPAINLNE

-439 PFAAK
+439 PFAVK

-473 NTGVLLV
+473 NKGVLLV

-506 VNALTELTNVKN
+506 VTAATELTGVDN
-518 SEQVRIFSTKD
+518 SERVRIFSTKD
-529 GVAGFYKPNSN
+529 GVVGFYKPNST

-559 LALNFGGN
+559 LALNFDGN

-578 VMPNN
+578 AMPNN

>member
-49 NANGNYLYSNGE
+49 NAKGNYLYSNGE

-70 TTSYEGTDELTNA
+70 TTSYEGTDNLTDA
-83 NYVWKLY
+83 NYVWKVY

-100 QLYNVGANKFIRKNI
+100 QLYNVGASKFIRKNI
-115 KEADDAQ
+115 KLNDDAQ

-141 VNSPQGFRLKSG
+141 ANSPQGFRLKSG

-160 GSKTDGYLGNWAVKE
+160 GSTTDGYLGNWAVKE
-175 TADNCAQFKV
+175 TATNCAQFKV
-185 YKVGIDVTYNFDLDG
+185 YKVGIDVTYNFVLDG

-213 TPQAAYEAFYTFPGY
+213 APKAAYEAFYTFPGY
-228 VKTTDTWPSGT
+228 VTTTATWPSGT

-245 TFTIACSKVNGYPVE
+245 TFTIACSKNSDYPVE
-260 TNKWYFMKIGI
+260 TNKWYFMKIGL
-271 FGESSSN
+271 FGEGNS
-278 AARNG
+278 RNG

-292 TTNTQTVGLLNNG
+292 ATNTQTVGLLNNS

-320 VNAAGRRLVT
+320 VNATGHRLVT
-330 SIVGTNADASTSPSM
+330 SVMSNSNSSNYPTIVDIN
-345 VKIESTDKAYCDKWD
+345 TDTKAYCDKWD
-360 VQGTSVVKN
+360 VQGTSVVASGS
-369 DKQSAY
+369 QSAY
-375 WGKHA
+375 WGAHA

-387 HPNYI
+387 HPTYI
-392 IHAYN
+392 LHAYN
-397 SNKVGYW
+397 NNKVGYW
-404 KSTEVD
+404 VSTTGVD
-410 EGSAIV
+410 VGSAIV
-416 LSNTLPAISLKE
+416 LSNTLPAVSLNE

-473 NTGVLLV
+473 NKGVLLV

-506 VNALTELTNVKN
+506 VTAATELTGVDN
-518 SEQVRIFSTKD
+518 SERVRIFSTKD

-572 SVSDNA
+572 SISDNA
-578 VMPNN
+578 AMPNN

>member
-24 VAANYTP
+24 VAPNCTP

-49 NANGNYLYSNGE
+49 NENGNYLYGNGQ

-70 TTSYEGTDELTNA
+70 TTSYEGNSTLTNA
-83 NYVWKLY
+83 NYVWKIY

-100 QLYNVGANKFIRKNI
+100 QLYNVGTSQFIRKNTQ
-115 KEADDAQ
+115 DA
-122 KTNNKMLG
+122 NNNNNMLDG
-130 DAIATYNTLEN
+130 GKIATYNTLEN
-141 VNSPQGFRLKSG
+141 ANSPKGFRLKSG
-153 NVFVVDD
+153 KVFVVDD
-160 GSKTDGYLGNWAVKE
+160 GSTTDGYLGNWGVGE
-175 TADNCAQFKV
+175 TASNCAQFKV
-185 YKVGIDVTYNFDLDG
+185 YKVGFDVTYNFELDG

-213 TPQAAYEAFYTFPGY
+213 TPQAAYNAFYTFPGY
-228 VKTTDTWPSGT
+228 VTATWAGGT

-245 TFTIACSKVNGYPVE
+245 TFTIACNKTNGYPVE

-271 FGESSSN
+271 FGGSN

-292 TTNTQTVGLLNNG
+292 TTNTQTVRLLNNG
-305 FAWKFEGNPFDGYTI
+305 FAWKFEGNPFDGYAI

-330 SIVGTNADASTSPSM
+330 SVVGTSDDASTSPSM
-345 VKIESTDKAYCDKWD
+345 VNIKTADKAYCDKWD
-360 VQGTSVVKN
+360 IQGTSVVKEGSWN
-369 DKQSAY
+369 AY
-375 WGKHA
+375 WGKGA

-387 HPNYI
+387 HPEYI

-404 KSTEVD
+404 KSTAVD

-416 LSNTLPAISLKE
+416 LSNTLPAISLNE
-428 SNGKHYATYYL
+428 SEGKHYATYYL

-473 NTGVLLV
+473 NKGVLLV

-506 VNALTELTNVKN
+506 VNAATELTGVDN
-518 SEQVRIFSTKD
+518 SERVRIFSTKD

-547 KAYVMAPATEGA
+547 KAYVMAPATQGA
-559 LALNFGGN
+559 LALNFGGD
-567 VTGIN
+567 VTAIN

-578 VMPNN
+578 AMPHNA
-583 VEIYDLAG
+583 VIYDLAG
-591 RRVNHAVKG
+591 RRVSHAVKG
-600 VYVVNGKKIIVK
+600 VYVINGKKIIVK

>member
-24 VAANYTP
+24 VAATCTP

-70 TTSYEGTDELTNA
+70 TTSYEEGTDELTDA
-83 NYVWKLY
+83 NYVWKVY

-100 QLYNVGANKFIRKNI
+100 QLYNVGANKFIRKN
-115 KEADDAQ
+115 AQ
-122 KTNNKMLG
+122 EEYTTNNNMLG

-141 VNSPQGFRLKSG
+141 ANSPQGFRLKSG

-160 GSKTDGYLGNWAVKE
+160 GSTTDGYLENWAVEE
-175 TADNCAQFKV
+175 TASNCAQFKV
-185 YKVGIDVTYNFDLDG
+185 YKVGIDVTYNFVLDG
-200 KTYTKKVTALGTE
+200 NTYTKKVTALGTE
-213 TPQAAYEAFYTFPGY
+213 TPQAAYNAFYTFPGY
-228 VKTTDTWPSGT
+228 IRATWADGT
-239 VSEENN
+239 VSESNN
-245 TFTIACSKVNGYPVE
+245 TFTIECNKVNGYPVE

-271 FGESSSN
+271 FGEGNS
-278 AARNG
+278 RNG

-292 TTNTQTVGLLNNG
+292 ATNTQTVGLLNNG
-305 FAWKFEGNPFDGYTI
+305 FAWKFEGNPFDGYAI
-320 VNAAGRRLVT
+320 VNAAGSRLVT
-330 SIVGTNADASTSPSM
+330 SVVGTSDNASTSPSM
-345 VKIESTDKAYCDKWD
+345 VKIESADKAYCDKWD
-360 VQGTSVVKN
+360 IQGTSVVKEGSWN
-369 DKQSAY
+369 AY
-375 WGKHA
+375 WGKGA

-387 HPNYI
+387 HPGYI
-392 IHAYN
+392 IHAHN

-404 KSTEVD
+404 KSTAVD

-416 LSNTLPAISLKE
+416 LSNTLPAISLNE

-473 NTGVLLV
+473 NEGVLLV

-498 AIDNDLKG
+498 TIDNDLKG
-506 VNALTELTNVKN
+506 VNDVTELTNVEN
-518 SEQVRIFSTKD
+518 SEQVRIFSTKG
-529 GVAGFYKPNSN
+529 GVVGFYKPNSN

-547 KAYVMAPATEGA
+547 KAYVIAPATEGA

-578 VMPNN
+578 AMPNN

>member
-24 VAANYTP
+24 VAANCTP

-42 RVFGDKA
+42 RVFGNKA
-49 NANGNYLYSNGE
+49 NDNGNYLYGNGQ

-70 TTSYEGTDELTNA
+70 TTSYEGTSTLTNA
-83 NYVWKLY
+83 NYVWKIY

-100 QLYNVGANKFIRKNI
+100 QLYNVGTNKFIRKN
-115 KEADDAQ
+115 AQ
-122 KTNNKMLG
+122 EDYSTNNNMLG
-130 DAIATYNTLEN
+130 DGAIATYNTLEN
-141 VNSPQGFRLKSG
+141 ANSPQGFRLKSG

-160 GSKTDGYLGNWAVKE
+160 GSTTDGYLGNWAVEE
-175 TADNCAQFKV
+175 TASNCAQFKV
-185 YKVGIDVTYNFDLDG
+185 YKVGIDVTYNFELDG
-200 KTYTKKVTALGTE
+200 NTYTKKVTALGTE
-213 TPQAAYEAFYTFPGY
+213 APQAAYNAFYTFPGY
-228 VKTTDTWPSGT
+228 VTTTWPSGT

-271 FGESSSN
+271 FGESSQN

-292 TTNTQTVGLLNNG
+292 TTNTQTVSLLNNG
-305 FAWKFEGNPFDGYTI
+305 FAWKFEGNPFDGYAI
-320 VNAAGRRLVT
+320 VNAAGRCLVT
-330 SIVGTNADASTSPSM
+330 SVVGTNADASTSPSM
-345 VKIESTDKAYCDKWD
+345 VKIESAGKAYCDKWD
-360 VQGTSVVKN
+360 IQGTSVV
-369 DKQSAY
+369 DDRKQNAY
-375 WGKHA
+375 WNTGA

-397 SNKVGYW
+397 NNKVGYW
-404 KSTEVD
+404 KSTAVD

-473 NTGVLLV
+473 NEGVLLV

-506 VNALTELTNVKN
+506 ENDVTELTNVEN

-529 GVAGFYKPNSN
+529 GVVGFYKPNNN

-547 KAYVMAPATEGA
+547 KAYVKAPATEGA

-578 VMPNN
+578 AMPNN
-583 VEIYDLAG
+583 VVIYDLAG
-591 RRVNHAVKG
+591 RRVSHAVKG

>member
-70 TTSYEGTDELTNA
+70 TTSYEGTSTLTDA
-83 NYVWKLY
+83 NYVWKVY

-100 QLYNVGANKFIRKNI
+100 QLYNVGANKFIRKN
-115 KEADDAQ
+115 AQ
-122 KTNNKMLG
+122 EDYNTNNNMLG

-141 VNSPQGFRLKSG
+141 ANSPQGFRLKSG

-160 GSKTDGYLGNWAVKE
+160 GSTTDGYLGNWAVEE
-175 TADNCAQFKV
+175 TASNCAQFKV
-185 YKVGIDVTYNFDLDG
+185 YKVGIDVTYNFVMDG
-200 KTYTKKVTALGTE
+200 NTYTKKVTALGTE
-213 TPQAAYEAFYTFPGY
+213 TPQAAYNAFYTFPGY
-228 VKTTDTWPSGT
+228 IRATWADGT
-239 VSEENN
+239 VSESNN
-245 TFTIACSKVNGYPVE
+245 TFTIECNKVNGYPVE

-271 FGESSSN
+271 FGEGNS
-278 AARNG
+278 RNG

-292 TTNTQTVGLLNNG
+292 ATNTQTVGLLNNG
-305 FAWKFEGNPFDGYTI
+305 FAWKFEGNPFDGYAI
-320 VNAAGRRLVT
+320 VNAAGSRLVT
-330 SIVGTNADASTSPSM
+330 SVVGTSDNASTSPSM
-345 VKIESTDKAYCDKWD
+345 VKIESADKAYCDKWD
-360 VQGTSVVKN
+360 IQGTSVVKEGSWN
-369 DKQSAY
+369 AY
-375 WGKHA
+375 WGKGA

-387 HPNYI
+387 HPGYI
-392 IHAYN
+392 IHAHN

-404 KSTEVD
+404 KSTAVD

-416 LSNTLPAISLKE
+416 LSNTLPAISLNE

-452 AGTVSNGSVKLTEYA
+452 AGTVSNGNVKLTEYA

-473 NTGVLLV
+473 NEGVLLV

-498 AIDNDLKG
+498 TIDNDLKG
-506 VNALTELTNVKN
+506 VNAVTKLTNVEN

-529 GVAGFYKPNSN
+529 GVVGFYKPNSN

-547 KAYVMAPATEGA
+547 KAYVIAPATEGA

-578 VMPNN
+578 AMPNN

>member
-24 VAANYTP
+24 VAANCTP

-49 NANGNYLYSNGE
+49 NDNGNYLYGNGQK
-61 RAQHDAASV
+61 AQHDAASV
-70 TTSYEGTDELTNA
+70 TTSYEGTSTLTDA
-83 NYVWKLY
+83 NYVWKIY

-100 QLYNVGANKFIRKNI
+100 QLYNVGTNKFIRKNTQ
-115 KEADDAQ
+115 EGYG
-122 KTNNKMLG
+122 TNNNMLG

-141 VNSPQGFRLKSG
+141 ANSLQGFRLKSG

-160 GSKTDGYLGNWAVKE
+160 SNDSKSEFFLGNWAVEE
-175 TADNCAQFKV
+175 TAANCAQFKV

-213 TPQAAYEAFYTFPGY
+213 TPQAAYNAFYTFPGY
-228 VKTTDTWPSGT
+228 VTGTWPSGT

-245 TFTIACSKVNGYPVE
+245 TFTIACSKVNDYPVE

-271 FGESSSN
+271 FGESSEN

-292 TTNTQTVGLLNNG
+292 TTNTQTVGLHNNG
-305 FAWKFEGNPFDGYTI
+305 FAWKFEGNPFDGYAI

-330 SIVGTNADASTSPSM
+330 SVVGTNADASTSPSM
-345 VKIESTDKAYCDKWD
+345 VNIESADKAYCDKWD
-360 VQGTSVVKN
+360 VQGTSVVAN
-369 DKQSAY
+369 GSRNAY

-392 IHAYN
+392 IHAYDTK
-397 SNKVGYW
+397 KVGYW

-416 LSNTLPAISLKE
+416 LSNTLPAISLNE
-428 SNGKHYATYYL
+428 SDGKHYATYYL

-452 AGTVSNGSVKLTEYA
+452 AGTVSNGSVKLTEYE

-473 NTGVLLV
+473 NKGVLLV

-498 AIDNDLKG
+498 IIDNDLKG
-506 VNALTELTNVKN
+506 VNAVTELTGVDN

-529 GVAGFYKPNSN
+529 GVVGFYKPNSK

-547 KAYVMAPATEGA
+547 KAYVMAPTAQEA

-591 RRVNHAVKG
+591 RRVSHAVKG

>member
-49 NANGNYLYSNGE
+49 NENGNYLYGNDQK
-61 RAQHDAASV
+61 AQHDAASV
-70 TTSYEGTDELTNA
+70 TTSYEGTSTLTDA
-83 NYVWKLY
+83 KYVWKIY

-100 QLYNVGANKFIRKNI
+100 QLYNVGTNKFIRKNTQ
-115 KEADDAQ
+115 DA
-122 KTNNKMLG
+122 TNNNNMLG
-130 DAIATYNTLEN
+130 DGNIATYNTLEN
-141 VNSPQGFRLKSG
+141 ANSPQGFRLKSG

-160 GSKTDGYLGNWAVKE
+160 RNDSNNEFFLGNWAVDE

-185 YKVGIDVTYNFDLDG
+185 YKVGIDVTYNFVLDG

-213 TPQAAYEAFYTFPGY
+213 APKAAYEAFYTFPGY
-228 VKTTDTWPSGT
+228 VTTTATWPSGT

-245 TFTIACSKVNGYPVE
+245 TFTIACSKNSDYPVE
-260 TNKWYFMKIGI
+260 TNKWYFMKIGL
-271 FGESSSN
+271 FGEGNS
-278 AARNG
+278 RNG

-292 TTNTQTVGLLNNG
+292 ATNTQTVGLLNNS
-305 FAWKFEGNPFDGYTI
+305 FAWKFEGNPFDGYAI
-320 VNAAGRRLVT
+320 VNAAGSRLVT
-330 SIVGTNADASTSPSM
+330 SVVGTNDNASTSPSM
-345 VKIESTDKAYCDKWD
+345 VNIESADKAYCDKWD
-360 VQGTSVVKN
+360 VQGTSVVASGS
-369 DKQSAY
+369 QSAY
-375 WGKHA
+375 WGAHA

-387 HPNYI
+387 HPTYI
-392 IHAYN
+392 LHAYSN
-397 SNKVGYW
+397 SKVGYW
-404 KSTEVD
+404 VSSAVD

-416 LSNTLPAISLKE
+416 LSNTLPAISLNE

-473 NTGVLLV
+473 NKGVLLV

-498 AIDNDLKG
+498 TIDNDLKG
-506 VNALTELTNVKN
+506 VNAITELTNVEN

-529 GVAGFYKPNSN
+529 GVVGFYKPNSN

-547 KAYVMAPATEGA
+547 KAYVMAPAKEGA

-567 VTGIN
+567 VTAIN

-583 VEIYDLAG
+583 VEIYDLSG

>member
-24 VAANYTP
+24 VAATCTP

-49 NANGNYLYSNGE
+49 NDNGNYLYGNGQ
-61 RAQHDAASV
+61 RAQHEAASF
-70 TTSYEGTDELTNA
+70 TTSYEGTSTLTNA
-83 NYVWKLY
+83 NYVWKIY

-100 QLYNVGANKFIRKNI
+100 QLYNVGANKFIHKN
-115 KEADDAQ
+115 AQ
-122 KTNNKMLG
+122 EEYTTNNNMLG
-130 DAIATYNTLEN
+130 DGAIATYNTLEN
-141 VNSPQGFRLKSG
+141 ANSPQGFRLKSG

-160 GSKTDGYLGNWAVKE
+160 GSTTDGYLGNWAVEE
-175 TADNCAQFKV
+175 TAANCAQFKV
-185 YKVGIDVTYNFDLDG
+185 YKVGIDVTYNFVLDG

-213 TPQAAYEAFYTFPGY
+213 APKAAYEAFYTFPGY
-228 VKTTDTWPSGT
+228 VTTTATWPSGT

-245 TFTIACSKVNGYPVE
+245 TFTIACSKNSDYPVE
-260 TNKWYFMKIGI
+260 TNKWYFMKIGL
-271 FGESSSN
+271 FGEGNS
-278 AARNG
+278 RNG

-292 TTNTQTVGLLNNG
+292 ATNTQTVGLLNNS

-320 VNAAGRRLVT
+320 VNATGHRLVT
-330 SIVGTNADASTSPSM
+330 SVMSNSNSSNYPTIVDIN
-345 VKIESTDKAYCDKWD
+345 TDTKAYCDKWD
-360 VQGTSVVKN
+360 VQGTSVVASGS
-369 DKQSAY
+369 QSAY
-375 WGKHA
+375 WGAHA

-387 HPNYI
+387 HPTYI
-392 IHAYN
+392 LHAYN
-397 SNKVGYW
+397 NNKVGYW
-404 KSTEVD
+404 VSTTGVD
-410 EGSAIV
+410 VGSAIV
-416 LSNTLPAISLKE
+416 LSNTLPAVSLNE

-473 NTGVLLV
+473 NKGVLLV

-489 TLANDADVT
+489 TLANDDDVT
-498 AIDNDLKG
+498 TIDNDLKG
-506 VNALTELTNVKN
+506 VNDATELTSVEN

-529 GVAGFYKPNSN
+529 GVVGFYKPNST

-547 KAYVMAPATEGA
+547 KAYVMAPAKEGA

-578 VMPNN
+578 AMPNN

>member
-13 SVMTAWADNYK
+13 SVMTTWADNYK
-24 VAANYTP
+24 VAATCTP

-70 TTSYEGTDELTNA
+70 TTSYEEGTDELTDA
-83 NYVWKLY
+83 NYVWKVY

-100 QLYNVGANKFIRKNI
+100 QLYNVGANKFIRKN
-115 KEADDAQ
+115 AQ
-122 KTNNKMLG
+122 ENYTTNNNMLG

-141 VNSPQGFRLKSG
+141 ANSPQGFRLKSG

-160 GSKTDGYLGNWAVKE
+160 GSTTDGYLGNWAVEE
-175 TADNCAQFKV
+175 TASNCAQFKV
-185 YKVGIDVTYNFDLDG
+185 YKVGIDVTYNFVLDG

-213 TPQAAYEAFYTFPGY
+213 TPQAAYNAFYTFPGY
-228 VKTTDTWPSGT
+228 VRASWADGT
-239 VSEENN
+239 VSESNN
-245 TFTIACSKVNGYPVE
+245 TFTIECSKTNDYPVE
-260 TNKWYFMKIGI
+260 IDKWYFMKIGI
-271 FGESSSN
+271 FGEGNS
-278 AARNG
+278 RNG

-305 FAWKFEGNPFDGYTI
+305 FAWKFEGNPFDGYAI
-320 VNAAGRRLVT
+320 VNAAGSRLVT
-330 SIVGTNADASTSPSM
+330 SVVGTNDNASTSPSM
-345 VKIESTDKAYCDKWD
+345 VKIESADKAYCDKWD
-360 VQGTSVVKN
+360 IQGTSVVKEGSWN
-369 DKQSAY
+369 AY
-375 WGKHA
+375 WGKGA

-387 HPNYI
+387 HPGYI
-392 IHAYN
+392 IHAHN

-404 KSTEVD
+404 KSTAVD

-416 LSNTLPAISLKE
+416 LSNTLPAISLNE

-473 NTGVLLV
+473 NEGVLLV

-498 AIDNDLKG
+498 TIDNDLKG
-506 VNALTELTNVKN
+506 VNAVTKLTNVEN

-529 GVAGFYKPNSN
+529 GVVGFYKPNSN
-540 ITSLAAN
+540 IASLAAN
-547 KAYVMAPATEGA
+547 KAYVIAPATEGA

-578 VMPNN
+578 AMPNN

>member
-24 VAANYTP
+24 VAATCTP

-70 TTSYEGTDELTNA
+70 TTSYEGTSTLTDA
-83 NYVWKLY
+83 NYVWKVY

-141 VNSPQGFRLKSG
+141 ANSPQGFRLKSG
-153 NVFVVDD
+153 DVFVVDD
-160 GSKTDGYLGNWAVKE
+160 GSTTDGYLGNWAVEE
-175 TADNCAQFKV
+175 TAPNCAQFKV
-185 YKVGIDVTYNFDLDG
+185 YKVGFDVTYNFQLDD

-213 TPQAAYEAFYTFPGY
+213 TPKAAYEAFYTFPGY
-228 VKTTDTWPSGT
+228 IRATWAEGT
-239 VSEENN
+239 VSESNN
-245 TFTIACSKVNGYPVE
+245 SFTVACSKVNGYPVE

-271 FGESSSN
+271 FGEGNS
-278 AARNG
+278 RNG

-292 TTNTQTVGLLNNG
+292 TTNTQTVGLLNNV
-305 FAWKFEGNPFDGYTI
+305 FAWKFEGNPFDGYVI

-330 SIVGTNADASTSPSM
+330 SVVGTSDNASTSPSM
-345 VKIESTDKAYCDKWD
+345 VKIESADKAFCDKWD
-360 VQGTSVVKN
+360 IQGTSVVKEGSWN
-369 DKQSAY
+369 AY
-375 WGKHA
+375 WGKGA

-387 HPNYI
+387 HPGYI

-416 LSNTLPAISLKE
+416 LSNTLPAINLNE

-473 NTGVLLV
+473 NKGVLLV

-506 VNALTELTNVKN
+506 VTAATELTGVDN
-518 SEQVRIFSTKD
+518 SERVRIFSTKD

-578 VMPNN
+578 AMPHSA
-583 VEIYDLAG
+583 VIYDLAG

>member
-24 VAANYTP
+24 VAATCTP

-70 TTSYEGTDELTNA
+70 TTSYEGTDNLTDA
-83 NYVWKLY
+83 NYVWKVY

-141 VNSPQGFRLKSG
+141 ANSPQGFRLKSG

-160 GSKTDGYLGNWAVKE
+160 GSTTDGYLGNWAVEE
-175 TADNCAQFKV
+175 TASNCAQFKV
-185 YKVGIDVTYNFDLDG
+185 YKVGIDVTYNFVLDG
-200 KTYTKKVTALGTE
+200 NTYTKKVTALGTE
-213 TPQAAYEAFYTFPGY
+213 TPQAAYNAFYTFPGY
-228 VKTTDTWPSGT
+228 VRASWADGT
-239 VSEENN
+239 VSESNN
-245 TFTIACSKVNGYPVE
+245 TFTIECSKTNDYPVE
-260 TNKWYFMKIGI
+260 IDKWYFMKIGI
-271 FGESSSN
+271 FGEGNS
-278 AARNG
+278 RNG

-305 FAWKFEGNPFDGYTI
+305 FAWKFEGNPFDGYAI

-330 SIVGTNADASTSPSM
+330 SVVGTSDDASTSPSM
-345 VKIESTDKAYCDKWD
+345 VNIKTADKAYCDKWD
-360 VQGTSVVKN
+360 VQGTSVVNSGKEN
-369 DKQSAY
+369 AY
-375 WGKHA
+375 WSTGA

-387 HPNYI
+387 HSNYI

-404 KSTEVD
+404 KSTAVD

-416 LSNTLPAISLKE
+416 LSNTLPAISLNE

-452 AGTVSNGSVKLTEYA
+452 AGTVSNGNVKLTEYA

-473 NTGVLLV
+473 NEGVLLV

-498 AIDNDLKG
+498 TIDNDLKG
-506 VNALTELTNVKN
+506 VNDVTELTNVEN
-518 SEQVRIFSTKD
+518 SEQVRIFSTKG
-529 GVAGFYKPNSN
+529 GVVGFYKPNSN

-578 VMPNN
+578 AMPNN

>member
-24 VAANYTP
+24 VAATCTP

-49 NANGNYLYSNGE
+49 NDNGNYLYSNGQK
-61 RAQHDAASV
+61 AQHDAASV
-70 TTSYEGTDELTNA
+70 TISYEGTSNLTDA
-83 NYVWKLY
+83 NYVWKVY

-100 QLYNVGANKFIRKNI
+100 QLYNVGANKFIRKNA
-115 KEADDAQ
+115 KEGDA
-122 KTNNKMLG
+122 TNNNMLG
-130 DAIATYNTLEN
+130 DGAIATYNTLEN
-141 VNSPQGFRLKSG
+141 ANSPKGFRLKSG

-160 GSKTDGYLGNWAVKE
+160 GTTSNGFLGNWAVKE
-175 TADNCAQFKV
+175 TDANCAQFKV
-185 YKVGIDVTYNFDLDG
+185 YKVGFDVTYNFELDG
-200 KTYTKKVTALGTE
+200 STYTKKVTALGTE
-213 TPQAAYEAFYTFPGY
+213 TPKAAYEAFYTFPGY
-228 VKTTDTWPSGT
+228 VQPTWADGT
-239 VSEENN
+239 VSESNN
-245 TFTIACSKVNGYPVE
+245 TFTVACSKPNGYPVE
-260 TNKWYFMKIGI
+260 TSKWYFMKIGI
-271 FGESSSN
+271 FDENGSN

-292 TTNTQTVGLLNNG
+292 TTDTQTVGLHNNG
-305 FAWKFEGNPFDGYTI
+305 FAWKFEGNPFDGYVI

-330 SIVGTNADASTSPSM
+330 SVVGISDNASTSPSM
-345 VKIESTDKAYCDKWD
+345 VKIESADKAYCDKWD
-360 VQGTSVVKN
+360 VQGTSVVKEGSWN
-369 DKQSAY
+369 AY
-375 WGKHA
+375 WGKGA

-387 HPNYI
+387 HPEYI

-397 SNKVGYW
+397 SKKVGYW
-404 KSTEVD
+404 KSTAVD

-416 LSNTLPAISLKE
+416 LSNTLPAISLNE
-428 SNGKHYATYYL
+428 SDGKHYATYYL

-473 NTGVLLV
+473 NKGVLLV

-506 VNALTELTNVKN
+506 VNAATELTGVDN
-518 SEQVRIFSTKD
+518 SERVRIFSTKD
-529 GVAGFYKPNSN
+529 GVAGFYKPNNN

-547 KAYVMAPATEGA
+547 KAYVMAPATQGA
-559 LALNFGGN
+559 LALNFGGD
-567 VTGIN
+567 VTAIN

-578 VMPNN
+578 AMPHNA
-583 VEIYDLAG
+583 VIYDLAG
-591 RRVNHAVKG
+591 RRVSHAVKG
-600 VYVVNGKKIIVK
+600 VYVINGKKIIVK

>member
-61 RAQHDAASV
+61 RAQHDAASF
-70 TTSYEGTDELTNA
+70 TTSYEGTSTLTNA
-83 NYVWKLY
+83 NYVWKIY

-141 VNSPQGFRLKSG
+141 ANSPQGFRLKSG

-160 GSKTDGYLGNWAVKE
+160 GSTTDGYLGNWAVKE
-175 TADNCAQFKV
+175 TATNCAQFKV
-185 YKVGIDVTYNFDLDG
+185 YKVGIDVTYNFVLDG

-213 TPQAAYEAFYTFPGY
+213 TPQAAYNAFYTFPGY
-228 VKTTDTWPSGT
+228 VTTTATWPSGT

-245 TFTIACSKVNGYPVE
+245 TFTIACSKNSDYPVE
-260 TNKWYFMKIGI
+260 TNKWYFMKIGL
-271 FGESSSN
+271 FGEGNS
-278 AARNG
+278 RNG

-292 TTNTQTVGLLNNG
+292 ATNTQTVGLLNNS
-305 FAWKFEGNPFDGYTI
+305 FAWKFEGNPFDGYAI

-330 SIVGTNADASTSPSM
+330 SVMSNSNSSNYPTIVDIN
-345 VKIESTDKAYCDKWD
+345 TDTKAYCDKWD
-360 VQGTSVVKN
+360 VQGTSMVASGS
-369 DKQSAY
+369 QSAY
-375 WGKHA
+375 WRAHA
-380 FVLSAKD
+380 FVLLAKD
-387 HPNYI
+387 HPTYI
-392 IHAYN
+392 LHAYN
-397 SNKVGYW
+397 NNKVGYW
-404 KSTEVD
+404 VSTTGVD
-410 EGSAIV
+410 VGSAIV
-416 LSNTLPAISLKE
+416 LSNTLPAISLNE

-452 AGTVSNGSVKLTEYA
+452 AGTVNNGSVKLTEYA

-473 NTGVLLV
+473 NKGVLLV

-489 TLANDADVT
+489 TLANDDDVT
-498 AIDNDLKG
+498 TIDNDLKG
-506 VNALTELTNVKN
+506 VNDATELTSVEN

-529 GVAGFYKPNSN
+529 GVVGFYKPNST

-547 KAYVMAPATEGA
+547 KAYVMAPAKEGA
-559 LALNFGGN
+559 LALNFDGN

-578 VMPNN
+578 AMPNN

-591 RRVNHAVKG
+591 RRVSHAVKG

>member
-1 MKRHFLLLCLLV
+1 MKRHFLLLCLFV
-13 SVMTAWADNYK
+13 SVMTTWADNYK
-24 VAANYTP
+24 VAATCTP

-70 TTSYEGTDELTNA
+70 TTSYEGTSTLTDA
-83 NYVWKLY
+83 NYVWKVY

-100 QLYNVGANKFIRKNI
+100 QLYNVGANKFIRKN
-115 KEADDAQ
+115 AQ
-122 KTNNKMLG
+122 ENYTTNNNMLG
-130 DAIATYNTLEN
+130 DAIATYKTLEN
-141 VNSPQGFRLKSG
+141 ANSPQGFRLKSG

-160 GSKTDGYLGNWAVKE
+160 GSTTDGYLGNWAVEE
-175 TADNCAQFKV
+175 TASNCAQFKV
-185 YKVGIDVTYNFDLDG
+185 YKVGIDVTYNFVLDG

-213 TPQAAYEAFYTFPGY
+213 TPQAAYNAFYTFPGY
-228 VKTTDTWPSGT
+228 VRASWADGT
-239 VSEENN
+239 VSESNN
-245 TFTIACSKVNGYPVE
+245 TFTIECSKTNDYPVE
-260 TNKWYFMKIGI
+260 IDKWYFMKIGI
-271 FGESSSN
+271 FGEGNS
-278 AARNG
+278 RNG

-305 FAWKFEGNPFDGYTI
+305 FAWKFEGNPFDGYAI
-320 VNAAGRRLVT
+320 VNAAGSRLVT
-330 SIVGTNADASTSPSM
+330 SVVGTSDNASTSPSM
-345 VKIESTDKAYCDKWD
+345 VKIESADKAYCDKWD
-360 VQGTSVVKN
+360 VQGTSVVASGS
-369 DKQSAY
+369 QSAY
-375 WGKHA
+375 WGAHA

-387 HPNYI
+387 HPGYI

-397 SNKVGYW
+397 GNKVGYW
-404 KSTEVD
+404 KSTAVD

-416 LSNTLPAISLKE
+416 LSNTLPAISLNE

-473 NTGVLLV
+473 NEGVLLV

-498 AIDNDLKG
+498 TIDNDLKG
-506 VNALTELTNVKN
+506 VNDVTELTNVEN
-518 SEQVRIFSTKD
+518 SEQVRIFSTKG
-529 GVAGFYKPNSN
+529 GVVGFYKPNSN

-547 KAYVMAPATEGA
+547 KAYVIAPATEGA

-578 VMPNN
+578 AMPNN

-600 VYVVNGKKIIVK
+600 VYVVNDKKIIVK

>member
-24 VAANYTP
+24 VAATCTP

-49 NANGNYLYSNGE
+49 NDNGNYLYGNGQK
-61 RAQHDAASV
+61 AQHDAASV
-70 TTSYEGTDELTNA
+70 TTSYEGTSTLTDA
-83 NYVWKLY
+83 NYVWKIY

-100 QLYNVGANKFIRKNI
+100 QLYNVGTNKFIRKNTQ
-115 KEADDAQ
+115 DN
-122 KTNNKMLG
+122 TNNNNMLG
-130 DAIATYNTLEN
+130 DGNIATYYTLEN
-141 VNSPQGFRLKSG
+141 ANSPKGFRLKSG

-160 GSKTDGYLGNWAVKE
+160 RNDSNNEFFLGNWAVKE
-175 TADNCAQFKV
+175 TDSNCAQFKV
-185 YKVGIDVTYNFDLDG
+185 YKVGFDVTYNFELDG
-200 KTYTKKVTALGTE
+200 KTYTKKVTALGTG
-213 TPQAAYEAFYTFPGY
+213 TPQDAYNAFYTFPGY
-228 VKTTDTWPSGT
+228 VTATWPSGN

-245 TFTIACSKVNGYPVE
+245 TFTIACSKTGGYPVE

-271 FGESSSN
+271 FGEGNS
-278 AARNG
+278 RNG

-305 FAWKFEGNPFDGYTI
+305 FAWKFEGNPFDGYAI

-330 SIVGTNADASTSPSM
+330 SVVGTSDDASTSPSM
-345 VKIESTDKAYCDKWD
+345 VNIKTADKAYCDKWD
-360 VQGTSVVKN
+360 VQGTSVVNSGKEN
-369 DKQSAY
+369 AY
-375 WGKHA
+375 WSTGA

-387 HPNYI
+387 HSNYI

-404 KSTEVD
+404 KSTAVD

-416 LSNTLPAISLKE
+416 LSNTLPAISLNE
-428 SNGKHYATYYL
+428 SDGKHYATYYL

-489 TLANDADVT
+489 TLANNADVT

-506 VNALTELTNVKN
+506 VNAVTETDWC
-518 SEQVRIFSTKD
+518 R
-529 GVAGFYKPNSN
+529 
-540 ITSLAAN
+540 
-547 KAYVMAPATEGA
+547 
-559 LALNFGGN
+559 
-567 VTGIN
+567 
-572 SVSDNA
+572 
-578 VMPNN
+578 
-583 VEIYDLAG
+583 
-591 RRVNHAVKG
+591 
-600 VYVVNGKKIIVK
+600 

>member
-49 NANGNYLYSNGE
+49 NDNGNYLYGNGQK
-61 RAQHDAASV
+61 AQHDAASV
-70 TTSYEGTDELTNA
+70 TTSYEGTSTLTDA
-83 NYVWKLY
+83 NYVWKVY

-100 QLYNVGANKFIRKNI
+100 QLYNVGTNKFIRKNVQ
-115 KEADDAQ
+115 EAEET
-122 KTNNKMLG
+122 KTNNNMLG
-130 DAIATYNTLEN
+130 DGIIATYYSLEN
-141 VNSPQGFRLKSG
+141 ANSPQGFRLKSG
-153 NVFVVDD
+153 NIFVVDD
-160 GSKTDGYLGNWAVKE
+160 GSTTNGYLGNWAVKE
-175 TADNCAQFKV
+175 TAANCAQFKV
-185 YKVGIDVTYNFDLDG
+185 YKVGIDVTYNFELDG
-200 KTYTKKVTALGTE
+200 NTYTKKVTALGTE
-213 TPQAAYEAFYTFPGY
+213 TPKAAYEAFYTFPGY
-228 VKTTDTWPSGT
+228 VRANWETNT
-239 VSEENN
+239 VSESNN
-245 TFTIACSKVNGYPVE
+245 TFTIACSKTSDYPVE
-260 TNKWYFMKIGI
+260 TNKWYFMKIGL
-271 FGESSSN
+271 FGESTTN
-278 AARNG
+278 ATRNG

-292 TTNTQTVGLLNNG
+292 ATNTQTVGLLNNG

-320 VNAAGRRLVT
+320 VNATGRRLVT
-330 SIVGTNADASTSPSM
+330 SVMSNSNSSNYPTIVDIN
-345 VKIESTDKAYCDKWD
+345 TDTKAYCDKWD
-360 VQGTSVVKN
+360 VQGTSMVASGS
-369 DKQSAY
+369 QSAY
-375 WGKHA
+375 WGAHA

-387 HPNYI
+387 HPTYI
-392 IHAYN
+392 LHAYN
-397 SNKVGYW
+397 NSKVGYW
-404 KSTEVD
+404 VSTGVD
-410 EGSAIV
+410 VGSAIV
-416 LSNTLPAISLKE
+416 LSNTLPAISLNE

-452 AGTVSNGSVKLTEYA
+452 AGTVNNGSVKLTEYA

-473 NTGVLLV
+473 NKGVLLV

-489 TLANDADVT
+489 TLANDDDVT
-498 AIDNDLKG
+498 TIDNDLKG
-506 VNALTELTNVKN
+506 VNDATELTSVEN

-529 GVAGFYKPNSN
+529 GVVGFYKPNST

-547 KAYVMAPATEGA
+547 KAYVMAPAKEGA
-559 LALNFGGN
+559 LALNFDGN

-578 VMPNN
+578 AMPNN

-591 RRVNHAVKG
+591 RRVSHAVKG

>member
-24 VAANYTP
+24 VAATCTP

-70 TTSYEGTDELTNA
+70 TTSYEEGTDELTDA
-83 NYVWKLY
+83 NYVWKVY

-100 QLYNVGANKFIRKNI
+100 QLYNVGANKFIRKN
-115 KEADDAQ
+115 AQ
-122 KTNNKMLG
+122 EEYTTNNNMLG

-141 VNSPQGFRLKSG
+141 ANSPQGFRLKSG

-160 GSKTDGYLGNWAVKE
+160 GSTTDGYLGNWAVEE
-175 TADNCAQFKV
+175 TASNCAQFKV
-185 YKVGIDVTYNFDLDG
+185 YKVGIDVTYNFVLDG
-200 KTYTKKVTALGTE
+200 NTYTKKVTALGTE
-213 TPQAAYEAFYTFPGY
+213 TPQAAYNAFYTFPGY
-228 VKTTDTWPSGT
+228 IRATWADGT
-239 VSEENN
+239 VSESNN
-245 TFTIACSKVNGYPVE
+245 TFTIECNKVNGYPVE

-271 FGESSSN
+271 FGEGNS
-278 AARNG
+278 RNG

-292 TTNTQTVGLLNNG
+292 ATNTQTVGLLNNG
-305 FAWKFEGNPFDGYTI
+305 FAWKFEGNPFDGYAI
-320 VNAAGRRLVT
+320 VNAAGSRLVT
-330 SIVGTNADASTSPSM
+330 SVVGTSDNASTSPSM
-345 VKIESTDKAYCDKWD
+345 VKIESADKAYCDKWD
-360 VQGTSVVKN
+360 IQGTSVVKEGSWN
-369 DKQSAY
+369 AY
-375 WGKHA
+375 WGKGA

-387 HPNYI
+387 HPGYI
-392 IHAYN
+392 IHAHN

-404 KSTEVD
+404 KSTAVD

-416 LSNTLPAISLKE
+416 LSNTLPAISLNE

-473 NTGVLLV
+473 NEGVLLV

-498 AIDNDLKG
+498 TIDNDLKG
-506 VNALTELTNVKN
+506 VNDVTELTNVEN
-518 SEQVRIFSTKD
+518 SEQVRIFSTKG
-529 GVAGFYKPNSN
+529 GVVGFYKPNSN

-547 KAYVMAPATEGA
+547 KAYVIAPATEGA

-578 VMPNN
+578 AMPNN